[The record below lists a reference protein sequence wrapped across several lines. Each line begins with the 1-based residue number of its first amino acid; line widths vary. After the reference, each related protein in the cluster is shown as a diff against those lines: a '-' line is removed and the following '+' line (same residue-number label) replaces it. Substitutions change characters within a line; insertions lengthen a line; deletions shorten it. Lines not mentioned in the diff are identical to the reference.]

1 MHELSTTKSILDTVL
16 SVAKEHH
23 AGKVLEV
30 NLEIGDLTF
39 LNMDQIKFW
48 FEILSEDTIVK
59 GAVLNINKVPIKV
72 KCLDCSYEGE
82 TGYFGE
88 EMHSLELLSNFIPPL
103 KCKHCGSINI
113 SVTSGKECMIKN
125 IKLSLPNKHKK

>member
-1 MHELSTTKSILDTVL
+1 LHELSTTKSILDTVL